1 MDEKQKEKH
10 VSADSDSES
19 ESLDVTG
26 VTQGTML
33 RLQTSHDD
41 LQEAIVKY
49 ENIVENLEHLW
60 ETKVSQI
67 LNTLSNLDKHF
78 FRNAI
83 TFVVNSANCTLIFD
97 SFISSLET

>member
-10 VSADSDSES
+10 VSADSDLES
-19 ESLDVTG
+19 ESLDVTS

-60 ETKVSQI
+60 ETKVSI
-67 LNTLSNLDKHF
+67 FNTLSTLDKHF
-78 FRNAI
+78 LRDAI
-83 TFVVNSANCTLIFD
+83 TFVVNSATCTLKFD
-97 SFISSLET
+97 SLVSSLET

>member
-10 VSADSDSES
+10 VSADSDS

-60 ETKVSQI
+60 ETKVSEI
-67 LNTLSNLDKHF
+67 FNTLSTLDKHF
-78 FRNAI
+78 LRDAI
-83 TFVVNSANCTLIFD
+83 TFVVNSATCTLKFD
-97 SFISSLET
+97 SLVSSLET